1 MPASRMQ
8 VSRLFSFHVSAVHLP
23 AVHLPASRLPDLQLP
38 ARRCLTIVALLAALF
53 SHAAVAQSYPLKPIR
68 MIQKAVS
75 GEIARRWNGEVN
87 KLLTD
92 AKFVDRYLAPMAVT
106 ASGGTP
112 EFFTNFIKSD
122 RATAGELVKLA
133 KMTLIEN

>member
-1 MPASRMQ
+1 MPACRMQ
-8 VSRLFSFHVSAVHLP
+8 VSRLFSFRVS

-87 KLLTD
+87 KLLAD
-92 AKFVDRYLAPMAVT
+92 AKFVDRYLTPMAVT

-133 KMTLIEN
+133 NMTLIEN